1 MQNNDP
7 LHWHQQTKVAMVRGL
22 LRDHSLHCK
31 AYSHKKAVNWASARE
46 AHDLH
51 DAPSP
56 EIKGTIFWHI
66 MRLSFNFLDEHLIK
80 QNIFFSTIR

>member
-1 MQNNDP
+1 MSLYIISAYGDLSLSQALDEFNNDP

-56 EIKGTIFWHI
+56 EIKGTSILF
-66 MRLSFNFLDEHLIK
+66 
-80 QNIFFSTIR
+80 